1 MENLKVDSAW
11 HFSSSLYKNYFFGF
25 STCPISRPSISPF
38 QPSLRGI
45 NELTRSSTR
54 KELKFDNLG
63 TTFIFRIG
71 QKSRPCT
78 PRKSMQDN
86 GKRCT
91 VTPLP
96 PLFYS
101 QGRFENFTSP
111 FLQTHPSFLS
121 FLLPFHP
128 ERNSRPTSLKRREPV
143 VLSFRSVEKEKRKR
157 EKKKENV
164 ELTHVHRT
172 FHNYDGL
179 ALRNACWR
187 VKKIWHVPFR
197 TQRFGR
203 NEHLCNKP
211 SSSYLVRL
219 EARGRGRGTLMP
231 FIFARFP
238 SPGI

>member
-1 MENLKVDSAW
+1 MRISLEKLPFSDWKHGRTAALLRDLPYFPFTFRVVFYPWKSDSIL
-11 HFSSSLYKNYFFGF
+11 H
-25 STCPISRPSISPF
+25 SR
-38 QPSLRGI
+38 
-45 NELTRSSTR
+45 
-54 KELKFDNLG
+54 K
-63 TTFIFRIG
+63 
-71 QKSRPCT
+71 
-78 PRKSMQDN
+78 
-86 GKRCT
+86 
-91 VTPLP
+91 LP
-96 PLFYS
+96 PSKIL
-101 QGRFENFTSP
+101 SP
-111 FLQTHPSFLS
+111 KNWTMAF
-121 FLLPFHP
+121 
-128 ERNSRPTSLKRREPV
+128 RNGETRTDVRRQRKRKRK
-143 VLSFRSVEKEKRKR
+143 KEKR

-164 ELTHVHRT
+164 KLTHVHRT